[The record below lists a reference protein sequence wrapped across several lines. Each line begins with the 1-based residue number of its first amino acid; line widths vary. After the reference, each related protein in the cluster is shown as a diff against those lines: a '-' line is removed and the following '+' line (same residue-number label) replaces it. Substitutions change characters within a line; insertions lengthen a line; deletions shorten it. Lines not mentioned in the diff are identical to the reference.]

1 MLEPPKTDR
10 LIALLRAQ
18 RDEAVRLAAQT
29 RDSSA
34 WTAASERLAS
44 LNDQIMHVGAF
55 GSAAFESV
63 GDGLELDLDSRPVD
77 DAHFRRAV
85 VTSVRQAFAIVRLE
99 RLALRIRV
107 RDRRAAGPVPL
118 HTTRDLI
125 ISAEA
130 TLHRHYPDAT
140 LHEDVTPADPDM
152 ITLRAERGARLPDN
166 PS

>member
-85 VTSVRQAFAIVRLE
+85 VTSGVRL
-99 RLALRIRV
+99 RIGAIGRS
-107 RDRRAAGPVPL
+107 RAARKLVK
-118 HTTRDLI
+118 
-125 ISAEA
+125 
-130 TLHRHYPDAT
+130 PDS
-140 LHEDVTPADPDM
+140 V
-152 ITLRAERGARLPDN
+152 
-166 PS
+166 